1 MIDRRRPAGRGRLP
15 SPRPTAGW
23 CCRRFRPPLAIVE
36 RLAQAVQEVSREPG
50 MKERFLG
57 AGARFVVGSPQETA
71 AMAARERVKWQ
82 EVFRL
87 SGAKLE

>member
-23 CCRRFRPPLAIVE
+23 CCRRFRPPHAIFE
-36 RLAQAVQEVSREPG
+36 RRAQAVQEVSREPG

-57 AGARFVVGSPQETA
+57 AGARARFVVGSPQETA
-71 AMAARERVKWQ
+71 AWQRVNGS
-82 EVFRL
+82 
-87 SGAKLE
+87 SGRR